1 MSVAGAGAI
10 FIHGGETFDG
20 RSKDPV
26 GEMIVVLVR
35 PQLVWYKLAAAGVSD
50 GRAGHVGVVY
60 DGNFYIHGG
69 EGPRGIVYG
78 ATYKLNV

>member
-1 MSVAGAGAI
+1 MSVAGTGAI

-20 RSKDPV
+20 RSRDPV
-26 GEMIVVLVR
+26 GEMIVVLVK
-35 PQLVWYKLAAAGVSD
+35 PQLVWYKIVAAASD
-50 GRAGHVGVVY
+50 GRAGHVGVVF
-60 DGNFYIHGG
+60 DGNVYIHGG